1 MSEYPVIQTPRGMV
15 FHDKNMRAELI
26 FYTDSFTGVKRG
38 GPGSGWKGAQSW
50 QGVFHAAQWFVD
62 NEVLRLCDPFIP
74 LKTSMLIKSGI
85 LGTELGSG
93 VVSWIAPYAKYQ
105 YYGLVMAGT
114 PRAVTGKKLVYHGGP
129 LRGSFWFERM
139 RQISGKKILK
149 GAKKI
154 VREGKKG

>member
-1 MSEYPVIQTPRGMV
+1 MSYPVIQTPKGQILVNTDTM
-15 FHDKNMRAELI
+15 KAELI
-26 FYTDSFTGVKRG
+26 FYTDSFTGG
-38 GPGSGWKGAQSW
+38 GAGKGHGGAQSW

-93 VVSWIAPYAKYQ
+93 VVSWIAPYAVYQ
-105 YYGLVMAGT
+105 YYMTNRKTRSLT
-114 PRAVTGKKLVYHGGP
+114 GP
-129 LRGSFWFERM
+129 LRGSFWFERAK
-139 RQISGKKILK
+139 QIYKKQILK

-154 VREGKKG
+154 IREGKKG

>member
-1 MSEYPVIQTPRGMV
+1 MSKYPVIQTPKGQILVNNDTM
-15 FHDKNMRAELI
+15 KAELI

-38 GPGSGWKGAQSW
+38 GPGAGFGGAQSW
-50 QGVFHAAQWFVD
+50 QGTFHAAQWFVD

-85 LGTELGSG
+85 LGTDVGSG

-139 RQISGKKILK
+139 KQIYKKRILK

-154 VREGKKG
+154 VREGKK

>member
-1 MSEYPVIQTPRGMV
+1 MSEYPVIQTPKGQIFVNNKTM
-15 FHDKNMRAELI
+15 KAELI

-38 GPGSGWKGAQSW
+38 GPGAGFGGAQSW

-85 LGTELGSG
+85 LGTDLGSG
-93 VVSWIAPYAKYQ
+93 VVSWIAPYAVYQ
-105 YYGLVMAGT
+105 YYMT
-114 PRAVTGKKLVYHGGP
+114 NRKTKSKTGP

-139 RQISGKKILK
+139 RQIYQKQILK

-154 VREGKKG
+154 VRERKKG